1 MSSLDKARD
10 TQLQNILAK
19 TNTTL
24 DEIRAIIA
32 ESGLEKH
39 SELRQMFRSRFGL
52 GYGDAD
58 QLVHFARQS
67 DGQSAAEAS
76 GASLDEL
83 TAAIYGGAKQPLL
96 PLHQQLM
103 AAITAFGEFEIA
115 PKKTYLS
122 LRRKRQFAMLGPGTR
137 GRLEVGIN
145 CKELP
150 GSERLLA
157 QAPGGM
163 CQFKVFLTRPE
174 EIDDELLGW
183 LRRAYD
189 SAG

>member
-1 MSSLDKARD
+1 M
-10 TQLQNILAK
+10 
-19 TNTTL
+19 
-24 DEIRAIIA
+24 IA

-39 SELRQMFRSRFGL
+39 SELRQMFRDRFGL

-58 QLVHFARQS
+58 QLVHFARQT

-83 TAAIYGGAKQPLL
+83 TAEIYSGVKQPLL

-103 AAITAFGEFEIA
+103 TAIAAFGEFEIA
-115 PKKTYLS
+115 PKKNYLS
-122 LRRKRQFAMLGPGTR
+122 LRRKRQFAMLGPGSK
-137 GRLEVGIN
+137 GRLEVGMN
-145 CKELP
+145 LKGLE

-163 CQFKVFLTRPE
+163 CQFKVYLTQTE
-174 EIDDELLGW
+174 EIDAELLG
-183 LRRAYD
+183 
-189 SAG
+189 